1 MKLYTE
7 EQIKQAIAYCNTS
20 YFVTPDDLLEDLSLK
35 PIVLPSDEEIEAI
48 SKDEILY
55 NDSKRAWWIEGAK
68 YILQTL
74 KIQLDEKIIK
84 KAHDSITRIK
94 GKEYAPTSNEIQKWI
109 DNQNNK

>member
-7 EQIKQAIAYCNTS
+7 EQVRQAMDFARGYHRMSDTQFIETL
-20 YFVTPDDLLEDLSLK
+20 TPIE
-35 PIVLPSDEEIEAI
+35 LPSDEEIEKV

-55 NDSKRAWWIEGAK
+55 NDSKRAWWVEGAK

-94 GKEYAPTSNEIQKWI
+94 GKEYAPTFNEIQEWI